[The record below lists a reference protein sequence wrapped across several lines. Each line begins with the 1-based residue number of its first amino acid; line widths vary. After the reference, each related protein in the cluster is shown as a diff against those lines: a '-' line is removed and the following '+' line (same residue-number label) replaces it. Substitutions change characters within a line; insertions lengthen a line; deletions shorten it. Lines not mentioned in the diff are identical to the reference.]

1 MGKMIVIAL
10 IAFLAFAWYKG
21 WVGEWVGQAADS
33 GAAAVKQTQKNATKT
48 RPAEPEEKK

>member
-21 WVGEWVGQAADS
+21 WVGEWIGQAADS
-33 GAAAVKQTQKNATKT
+33 GAKAVKQTQSEARKT